1 MNSLLHALSLAM
13 KIYYSTSRKFVSHLV
28 PTSREGEEISLR
40 VFTFFSN
47 DIDQKNTRKGGTRTA
62 KRYASFPIFIEER
75 KRKKILSIDAQNVW
89 ENSILSNA
97 SLCREIFEPVT
108 ARRNVYSCFQRPD
121 HGFGRD

>member
-1 MNSLLHALSLAM
+1 MNSLLHALSLA
-13 KIYYSTSRKFVSHLV
+13 INLLFNEQEIRFSPRSDLSGR
-28 PTSREGEEISLR
+28 EEISLR

-62 KRYASFPIFIEER
+62 RRYASFPIFIEER

>member
-1 MNSLLHALSLAM
+1 MNSLLHALSLA
-13 KIYYSTSRKFVSHLV
+13 INLLFNEQEIRFSPRSDLSGR
-28 PTSREGEEISLR
+28 EEISLR

>member
-1 MNSLLHALSLAM
+1 MNSLLRALSLA
-13 KIYYSTSRKFVSHLV
+13 INLLFN
-28 PTSREGEEISLR
+28 EQEIRFSPRSDLSGR
-40 VFTFFSN
+40 GGNFSPRFHFFSN

-75 KRKKILSIDAQNVW
+75 KREKILSIDAQNVW